1 MSFKEKTEF
10 EKLGKDIEA
19 LEKEKS
25 ELMHQLNEGSGDHS
39 RLMEWSSR
47 LEIVMAEIDE
57 KSLRWLELSE
67 LEG

>member
-10 EKLGKDIEA
+10 EKLGKDLEA
-19 LEKEKS
+19 LENEKT
-25 ELMHQLNEGSGDHS
+25 ELMKQLNEGSGDHQ

-47 LEIVMAEIDE
+47 LETIMAEIDE

-67 LEG
+67 LES